1 MIEIEPA
8 ECRALVGWIFFKE
21 GGALGTA
28 EEGNQNEGVR
38 PLIT

>member
-1 MIEIEPA
+1 MP
-8 ECRALVGWIFFKE
+8 CFSRLDFFFKE